1 MSSTASRTHTWHAAR
16 WAAALL
22 AAVCFAAP
30 AADDEAARRADEIKA
45 VFIYKFTSY
54 ITWPDDTDAVF
65 TIAVLG
71 ENRLLNPLKAIAEKK
86 TVDARPLV
94 VRECANIDDLAGA
107 HIVLLSES
115 MEGHLEAILKK
126 AEAEKMLTVSNSPG
140 LAQKGVA
147 IDFIT
152 VEDRIGFE
160 MNMNAVKRAGLT
172 VSSQLV
178 KLAALVEENRP
189 PDTEGAPK

>member
-1 MSSTASRTHTWHAAR
+1 MNPATSRIRMRHAAR

-22 AAVCFAAP
+22 AAVCLAAP
-30 AADDEAARRADEIKA
+30 ADDEADRRADEIKA

-54 ITWPDDTDAVF
+54 ITWPDDTDAAF

-71 ENRLLNPLKAIAEKK
+71 DNRLLNPLKAIAQKK
-86 TVDARPLV
+86 TVNDRPLV
-94 VRECANIDDLAGA
+94 IRECTRIDDLAGA
-107 HIVLLSES
+107 HIALISES
-115 MEGHLEAILKK
+115 MEGQLEAILKK
-126 AEAEKMLTVSNSPG
+126 AEAEKILTVSNSPG

-147 IDFIT
+147 IDFVS

-172 VSSQLV
+172 ISSQLV

-189 PDTEGAPK
+189 PDAEGAPK

>member
-1 MSSTASRTHTWHAAR
+1 MNSAASRARTWHAAR
-16 WAAALL
+16 CAAALL
-22 AAVCFAAP
+22 AAVCLAAP
-30 AADDEAARRADEIKA
+30 AADDEAVRRADEIKA

-71 ENRLLNPLKAIAEKK
+71 NNRLLNPLKAIAEKK
-86 TVDARPLV
+86 TVNARPLV
-94 VRECANIDDLAGA
+94 IRECTNIDELPGA
-107 HIVLLSES
+107 HIVLISES

-126 AEAEKMLTVSNSPG
+126 AEAEKILTVSNSPG

-147 IDFIT
+147 IDFVS

-172 VSSQLV
+172 VSSQLM
-178 KLAALVEENRP
+178 KLAALVEEDRP
-189 PDTEGAPK
+189 PDAEGAPK